1 MNRIRSVRAVLK
13 SRETAQM
20 LNLLN
25 LPKNAGIIGPFI
37 GVVILLTTVLVLVL
51 QMTIRPWAD
60 DNYGSQ
66 THLSMVEE
74 LNGYSRTEL
83 TYIGDVSEA
92 PLGWEPSDLA
102 RASSEG
108 YAEFVGYG
116 CASCH
121 GLDGQGSNSVPS
133 VTGTTSRRLAN
144 MLEKGP
150 KTMPAYADTHLVGAD
165 MEAIAA
171 YLGSF
176 AEATPTPEPI
186 VRLTATPFPMP
197 TATAAPIAEPTAT
210 PVPVATLAPG
220 APTPTPSPTPEP
232 TATPAPVD
240 TAHLENAQRLFFD
253 VGCDICHGELA
264 EGTSDG
270 PTIEDM
276 TGEEIRDFV
285 RDPQRPA
292 GSKFSEAMDPYDT
305 GSLSEEELDEI
316 IFFLLNRQN

>member
-1 MNRIRSVRAVLK
+1 
-13 SRETAQM
+13 M

-25 LPKNAGIIGPFI
+25 LPKNAGVIGPFI
-37 GVVILLTTVLVLVL
+37 GVVILFTTVLLLVV
-51 QMTIRPWAD
+51 QMTIRPWATD
-60 DNYGSQ
+60 DYGSE
-66 THLSMVEE
+66 THLSMQEE
-74 LNGYSRTEL
+74 LHGYTRTEL
-83 TYIGDVSEA
+83 TYVDTLSAA
-92 PLGWEPSDLA
+92 PLGWEPSDIA

-121 GLDGQGSNSVPS
+121 GLDGKGSDSVPS
-133 VTGTTSRRLAN
+133 VTGTTPRRLAN

-150 KTMPAYADTHLVGAD
+150 KTMPAYADSHLVGAD
-165 MEAIAA
+165 MDAIAA
-171 YLGSF
+171 YLAGF

-197 TATAAPIAEPTAT
+197 TATAAPVAAPAAT

-240 TAHLENAQRLFFD
+240 TAQLENAQRLFFD

-264 EGTSDG
+264 EGSSDG
-270 PTIEDM
+270 PAIEDM
-276 TGEEIRDFV
+276 TAEEIRDFV

-292 GSKFSEAMDPYDT
+292 NSKFSEAMDPYDID
-305 GSLSEEELDEI
+305 SLSEEELDEI
-316 IFFLLNRQN
+316 VFFLLNRINN

>member
-1 MNRIRSVRAVLK
+1 
-13 SRETAQM
+13 M

-37 GVVILLTTVLVLVL
+37 GVIILVTTVLVLVV
-51 QMTIRPWAD
+51 QMTIRPWATD
-60 DNYGSQ
+60 DYGSQ

-74 LNGYSRTEL
+74 LNGYTRTEL
-83 TYIGDVSEA
+83 TYIGDISEA
-92 PLGWEPSDLA
+92 PLGWEPSDHA

-121 GLDGQGSNSVPS
+121 GLDGKGSNSVPS
-133 VTGTTSRRLAN
+133 VTGTSPRRLAN

-150 KTMPAYADTHLVGAD
+150 KTMPAYADSHLVGAD
-165 MEAIAA
+165 MDAIAA

-186 VRLTATPFPMP
+186 ARVTATPFPMP
-197 TATAAPIAEPTAT
+197 TATAAPIVAPTAT
-210 PVPVATLAPG
+210 PIPVATLAPG
-220 APTPTPSPTPEP
+220 IPTPTPAPPTPTTEP

-264 EGTSDG
+264 EGSSDG
-270 PTIEDM
+270 PTIEDL
-276 TGEEIRDFV
+276 TADDIRNFV

-292 GSKFSEAMDPYDT
+292 NSKFSEAMDPYDI

-316 IFFLLNRQN
+316 IFFLLNR

>member
-1 MNRIRSVRAVLK
+1 
-13 SRETAQM
+13 M

-25 LPKNAGIIGPFI
+25 LPKNAGVIGPFI
-37 GVVILLTTVLVLVL
+37 GVVILFTTVLLLVV
-51 QMTIRPWAD
+51 QMTIRPWATD
-60 DNYGSQ
+60 DYGSE
-66 THLSMVEE
+66 THLSMQEE
-74 LNGYSRTEL
+74 LHGYTRTEL
-83 TYIGDVSEA
+83 TYVDTLSAA
-92 PLGWEPSDLA
+92 PLGWEPSDIA

-121 GLDGQGSNSVPS
+121 GLDGKGSDSVPS
-133 VTGTTSRRLAN
+133 VTGTTPRRLAN

-150 KTMPAYADTHLVGAD
+150 KTMPAYADSHLVGAD
-165 MEAIAA
+165 MDAIAA
-171 YLGSF
+171 YLAGF

-197 TATAAPIAEPTAT
+197 TATAAPVAAPTAT

-240 TAHLENAQRLFFD
+240 TAQLENAQRLFFD

-264 EGTSDG
+264 EGSSDG
-270 PTIEDM
+270 PAIEDM
-276 TGEEIRDFV
+276 TAEEIRDFV

-292 GSKFSEAMDPYDT
+292 NSKFSEAMDPYDID
-305 GSLSEEELDEI
+305 SLSEEELDEI
-316 IFFLLNRQN
+316 VFFLLNRINN

>member
-1 MNRIRSVRAVLK
+1 M
-13 SRETAQM
+13 Q
-20 LNLLN
+20 
-25 LPKNAGIIGPFI
+25 
-37 GVVILLTTVLVLVL
+37 
-51 QMTIRPWAD
+51 
-60 DNYGSQ
+60 
-66 THLSMVEE
+66 EE
-74 LNGYSRTEL
+74 LHGYTRTEL
-83 TYIGDVSEA
+83 TYVDTLSAA
-92 PLGWEPSDLA
+92 PLGWEPSDIA

-121 GLDGQGSNSVPS
+121 GLDGKGSDSVPS
-133 VTGTTSRRLAN
+133 VTGTTPRRLAN

-150 KTMPAYADTHLVGAD
+150 KTMPAYADSHLVGAD
-165 MEAIAA
+165 MDAIAA
-171 YLGSF
+171 YLAGF

-197 TATAAPIAEPTAT
+197 TATAAPVAAPAAT

-240 TAHLENAQRLFFD
+240 TAQLENAQRLFFD

-264 EGTSDG
+264 EGSSDG
-270 PTIEDM
+270 PAIEDM
-276 TGEEIRDFV
+276 TAEEIRDFV

-292 GSKFSEAMDPYDT
+292 NSKFSEAMDPYDID
-305 GSLSEEELDEI
+305 SLSEEELDEI
-316 IFFLLNRQN
+316 VFFLLNRINN